1 MIDNNMKQTEIT
13 YNLNEL
19 LSSYNN
25 KLSSYALIFNGKE
38 YTLRK
43 FLSVVLILSPI
54 SIFLFNLNKLDTKT
68 FPVYCL
74 WFILALIL
82 AGSFSLFV
90 IMNPYPKKKVR
101 KLLKRK
107 KEHGFKAFLSL
118 WPIDDFR
125 NYQKLELVKWFREKG
140 ITELPQYE
148 LLSTTIDCKIKS
160 KKPFLIIKFGVL
172 FSLLMAIWL
181 QINQHL
187 IETIDDL
194 YFLFKWG
201 LSITVFVVFLW
212 YFLNQILTGH
222 DEIINIEN
230 RRREQFNNL
239 LKEIIFDMKMKKYSS
254 DNSPDN

>member
-1 MIDNNMKQTEIT
+1 MNNNIKQTEIT
-13 YNLNEL
+13 YNLDEL
-19 LSSYNN
+19 LSSYN
-25 KLSSYALIFNGKE
+25 KELSSYALIFKGRE

-54 SIFLFNLNKLDTKT
+54 SIFLFNLNKIDTKT
-68 FPVYCL
+68 FSVYFFE
-74 WFILALIL
+74 FILALII
-82 AGSFSLFV
+82 AASFSFFV
-90 IMNPYPKKKVR
+90 IINPYPKKKMR

-107 KEHGFKAFLSL
+107 EKHGFNAFFSL

-148 LLSTTIDCKIKS
+148 LLSTTIDCKLKS

-187 IETIDDL
+187 IETIDDF
-194 YFLFKWG
+194 YFLLKWG
-201 LSITVFVVFLW
+201 LYVSFFVAILW
-212 YFLNQILTGH
+212 YFFNQILTGH
-222 DEIINIEN
+222 DEIVNIEN
-230 RRREQFNNL
+230 RRREQLNNL

-254 DNSPDN
+254 DDSTDN

>member
-1 MIDNNMKQTEIT
+1 MNNNINQTEIT

-19 LSSYNN
+19 VSSYYN
-25 KLSSYALIFNGKE
+25 KFSSYALIFNGRE

-54 SIFLFNLNKLDTKT
+54 SIFLFNLNKIDTKT
-68 FPVYCL
+68 FSVYFFV
-74 WFILALIL
+74 FILSIIIA
-82 AGSFSLFV
+82 AVFSFFV
-90 IMNPYPKKKVR
+90 IINPYPKKKVQI
-101 KLLKRK
+101 LLKD
-107 KEHGFKAFLSL
+107 KEKHGFNAFFSL

-160 KKPFLIIKFGVL
+160 KKPFFIIKFGVL

-187 IETIDDL
+187 IETIDDF
-194 YFLFKWG
+194 YFLLKWG
-201 LSITVFVVFLW
+201 LSITVFVVCLW
-212 YFLNQILTGH
+212 YFLNQILIGH

-230 RRREQFNNL
+230 RQREQFNNL
-239 LKEIIFDMKMKKYSS
+239 LNEIIFDMKMKKYST
-254 DNSPDN
+254 DTFVQ